1 MTLLGHLPFNLQAL
15 AAFISGTI
23 AFIYVFRVKSYNR
36 VILMSFVLYG
46 YGNAIIALLA
56 YYQTIGSLIIL
67 LFKWLHILFFIGIIL
82 GIFISYKLGPEE
94 QKGKVLELL
103 KGLAIIFFVGI
114 IGVSI
119 LIFIGE
125 VWDL

>member
-1 MTLLGHLPFNLQAL
+1 MTLLGHLSFNLQAL
-15 AAFISGTI
+15 VAFISGTI

-46 YGNAIIALLA
+46 YGNAIIALWA
-56 YYQTIGSLIIL
+56 YFHMNALLIIPL
-67 LFKWLHILFFIGIIL
+67 LKWIHILFFIGIIL